1 MSRPPFVDAHV
12 HFHDLTHPTLRWE
25 WLEPGGPPDPLLGE
39 DGALRSQQY
48 RAEDFLAETRFQG
61 VAKVVH
67 VQAAIGSSDPVEETR
82 WLQAFADRLGA
93 PHGAVA
99 YADLADPGVAEVLR
113 HHAEFP
119 ILRGIRDLRYDGYL
133 SDPAWEAGYALLG
146 PLGLVCCDDP
156 EVEEMGKAR
165 GLAERHPDVTL
176 CIDHAGFPKRR
187 DREYFERWREEMH
200 GLAAVPNVVV
210 KISGLGQADHRWTVE
225 SLRPWVLGCIEAF
238 GVERSFFASNWPV
251 DRLYSSYGD
260 ILAAY
265 DELIADF
272 GDDERQAL
280 FAGNAERI
288 FRLS

>member
-1 MSRPPFVDAHV
+1 MSRPRFVDAHV
-12 HFHDLTHPTLRWE
+12 HFHDLAHRSLRYE
-25 WLEPGGPPDPLLGE
+25 WLEPDAPPDPVLGA
-39 DGALRSQQY
+39 DAAIRSQRY
-48 RAEDFLAETRFQG
+48 WADDFLAETRFQG

-67 VQAAIGSSDPVEETR
+67 VQAAIGSPDPVEETR
-82 WLQAFADRLGA
+82 WLQAFADRLGV

-99 YADLADPGVAEVLR
+99 YADLADPDVIEVLR
-113 HHAEFP
+113 RHAEFP

-133 SDPAWEAGYALLG
+133 DDPAWEAGYALLG

-156 EVEEMGKAR
+156 AVEEMDKAR
-165 GLAERHPDVTL
+165 RLAERHPEVTL

-187 DREYFERWREEMH
+187 DRDYFERWRQGMR

-225 SLRPWVLGCIEAF
+225 SLRPWVLECIDAF

-260 ILAAY
+260 LLEAY
-265 DELIADF
+265 DELTADL
-272 GDDERQAL
+272 DAAAREAL

-288 FRLS
+288 FRLG